1 MQINLRN
8 QLNIKL
14 NFSYI
19 FILSPNL
26 PILRQSITFSSS
38 QHSFFIFS
46 FPLSCFSVLRI
57 LLSHHHLPLPPHLQL
72 QLQSSSL
79 PLHPTNLPTCPPRPF
94 LQTIPSTFI
103 PHHIHTSPSPNLPAS
118 QLPSSTHSAKQ
129 TLPIQS
135 DSPRLPA
142 NIRPRLIIE
151 PIF

>member
-57 LLSHHHLPLPPHLQL
+57 LLSHHPPCPHTSNSNSNPPAFPSTRQTSRPALPDHSFKPSHPP
-72 QLQSSSL
+72 SSL
-79 PLHPTNLPTCPPRPF
+79 ITSTPRLRPTSRHPNCPHHPTLPNRHSPYNLILLVCP
-94 LQTIPSTFI
+94 Q
-103 PHHIHTSPSPNLPAS
+103 TSPPTDN
-118 QLPSSTHSAKQ
+118 
-129 TLPIQS
+129 
-135 DSPRLPA
+135 
-142 NIRPRLIIE
+142 
-151 PIF
+151 